1 MSATAFSRITRVS
14 VYAPGDLV
22 DGRYRIVEQIARGGM
37 ATVFEAVDTRL
48 DRHVALKVMHPAL
61 AADETYVS
69 RFGREARAAARLSHP
84 NIVAVHDQGEDDHR
98 IFLVMELVR
107 GRTLRQVLSE
117 DGALS
122 PRATLDIAAPLADAL
137 SAAHSAG
144 LIHRDIKPENVI
156 IREDGVVKVTDFG
169 LARAVTSETATS
181 ATGALLGT
189 VSYLA
194 PEQVESGLADAR
206 SDVYAAGLVIFEML
220 TGSKAFTGD
229 NPMYVAYQHVHAGVP
244 VPSSRLPSIP
254 AALDVLVERTTSR
267 DPMERPVDGNALGHL
282 IRATRTRLSPDE
294 LDDRPTSSADTDEYA
309 RTHTQV
315 ITRAGTDRAETDRA
329 ETDRAQTNR
338 AQTDRAQEHRGQT
351 DRGQTD
357 RTQTDDDQ
365 SERDDNDD
373 TPLAPLVVRQ
383 SGAVVPAAELPPELP
398 RAHRRRGRRVLTI
411 LAMLALLGAGALA
424 GWYFIAGPGSP
435 TTVPTVGTIAY
446 EEAVRVIEAAD
457 LTAAREDVFDE
468 SIPAGIVV
476 STDPLAG
483 AQLARGREVTLRVS
497 KGQER
502 YAVPTLVDTP
512 AEEAEATLKAAMLTL
527 GERSE
532 EFSETMAAGVIIS
545 TDPEAGT
552 DLRRSDPVSIVVS
565 KGRQPIPV
573 PSVAGQSVDAATAA
587 IEEAGLTIAVAEAAY
602 SDSVA
607 SGRVI
612 SQSPAEGTL
621 FRGETVTVTPSKG
634 PQTVTMPNLV
644 GKQLDAATTE
654 LEGLGLKVNVER
666 VLGGYFGSVRAQSSA
681 AGTQVRIGSTI
692 TLTIV

>member
-1 MSATAFSRITRVS
+1 MGATAFSRIARVS

-61 AADETYVS
+61 AVDETYVA
-69 RFGREARAAARLSHP
+69 RFGREARASARLSHP
-84 NIVAVHDQGEDDHR
+84 NIVAVHDQGEDENR

-137 SAAHSAG
+137 AAAHAAG

-220 TGSKAFTGD
+220 TGHKAFTGD
-229 NPMYVAYQHVHAGVP
+229 NPMYVAYQHVHGGVP
-244 VPSSRLPSIP
+244 APSSRIPSIP
-254 AALDVLVERTTSR
+254 AALDTLVERTTSR

-282 IRATRTRLSPDE
+282 IRSTRTRLSRDE
-294 LDDRPTSSADTDEYA
+294 LDDRPTTPTDTDEYA
-309 RTHTQV
+309 HTHTQV
-315 ITRAGTDRAETDRA
+315 II
-329 ETDRAQTNR
+329 
-338 AQTDRAQEHRGQT
+338 RGDA
-351 DRGQTD
+351 DRGADTD
-357 RTQTDDDQ
+357 EA
-365 SERDDNDD
+365 SRDDAD
-373 TPLAPLVVRQ
+373 TPMAPLVVRQ
-383 SGAVVPAAELPPELP
+383 GGAVVPPSELPTELRLVHP
-398 RAHRRRGRRVLTI
+398 RRSRRVLAI
-411 LAMLALLGAGALA
+411 LAVIALLGAGAFA
-424 GWYFIAGPGSP
+424 GWYFLAGPGSP
-435 TTVPTVGTIAY
+435 TTVPTVGTVAY
-446 EEAVRVIEAAD
+446 QDAVSVIEAAD
-457 LTAAREDVFDE
+457 LTATSEEVFDE
-468 SIPAGIVV
+468 TIPVGHVV

-483 AQLARGREVTLRVS
+483 AEVPRGREITLRVS
-497 KGQER
+497 KGLER
-502 YAVPTLVDTP
+502 YAVPTLVGT
-512 AEEAEATLKAAMLTL
+512 AVEEAEATLKASMLTL
-527 GERSE
+527 GERTE
-532 EFSETMAAGVIIS
+532 EFSETVAAGLIIS
-545 TDPEAGT
+545 IAPEAGS
-552 DLRRSDPVSIVVS
+552 DLRRGDPVSIVVS
-565 KGRQPIPV
+565 LGRQPISV
-573 PSVAGQSVDAATAA
+573 PSVAGQSVEAATAA
-587 IEEAGLTIAVAEAAY
+587 IEEAGLAVAVAEAEY
-602 SDSVA
+602 STSVA

-621 FRGETVTVTPSKG
+621 FRGDTVTLTPSKG

-644 GKQLDAATTE
+644 GKQLGAATEE
-654 LEGLGLKVNVER
+654 LEALGLKVNVER
-666 VLGGYFGSVRAQSSA
+666 VLGGYFGSVRAQSEA
-681 AGTQVRIGSTI
+681 AGTRVRIGSTI